1 MRASA
6 LIPVGRPRCPV
17 VRTAWLALLVIAGGG
32 CRRGSLQRDADGAGI
47 ITADASADW
56 IAGDGRPP
64 PSLAP
69 DAAPTADANCGR
81 TDFSESVYPPD
92 ILVLLDQSVSGDRV
106 KWSQLLT
113 ALTDVIAAKRSDI
126 TWGLYT
132 FPEAGPACGPETAA
146 PVIDVPVTYADY
158 AAVASGIVASR
169 TDGSGSP
176 TAAAIDL
183 GRRYLQSLP
192 HTDPRLLLLVTDHA
206 PSCAGTI
213 GALSGD
219 SAQAQADAL
228 AAITAAIDER
238 IGTIVLAPSTT
249 APGDVPALNA
259 LAVAGASFRRDGN
272 ALVFQD
278 ETSFPLLFPPRPQHC
293 AIPLSSPPPVP
304 DVVAVTFNDQPVPR
318 DTSHMTGWDYTDASH
333 DTITFFGDWCLTLL
347 DTQAWRVQAYY
358 GCPN

>member
-1 MRASA
+1 MLQLGRVTRIA
-6 LIPVGRPRCPV
+6 LF
-17 VRTAWLALLVIAGGG
+17 ALLAIAGAG
-32 CRRGSLQRDADGAGI
+32 CKRGSLQIDADGTGI

-56 IAGDGRPP
+56 IAGDGHPP
-64 PSLAP
+64 PFTP
-69 DAAPTADANCGR
+69 DAAPSADANCGR
-81 TDFSESVYPPD
+81 TDFSESVYPSD
-92 ILVLLDQSVSGDRV
+92 ILVLLDQSVSGDRA
-106 KWSQLLT
+106 KWSQLLA
-113 ALTDVIAAKRSDI
+113 ALTDVVAANGSGI

-158 AAVASGIVASR
+158 AVVASGIVASR

-176 TAAAIDL
+176 TAAAIDF
-183 GRRYLQSLP
+183 GWRYLLTLP
-192 HTDPRLLLLVTDHA
+192 HTDARLLLLVTDHA

-219 SAQAQADAL
+219 GARAQADAL
-228 AAITAAIDER
+228 AAIAAALGDR

-249 APGDVPALNA
+249 APGEVPALNA
-259 LAVAGASFRRDGN
+259 LAAAGASFKRDGN

-278 ETSFPLLFPPRPQHC
+278 ETSFPLLFTPRPQNC
-293 AIPLSSPPPVP
+293 AIPLSRPPPVP

-333 DTITFFGDWCLTLL
+333 ETITFFGDWCLTLRFI
-347 DTQAWRVQAYY
+347 QSWRVQAYY